1 MNNLQYATMFILV
14 LLTHPGVFSFA
25 PKFEET
31 PVIGTLYQTFWVWLL
46 NLPMYGKAA
55 AQWAMTVIYYLVFGV
70 YMYYTIR
77 SAMTSG
83 K

>member
-1 MNNLQYATMFILV
+1 MNNLQYAAMFIVV

-25 PKFEET
+25 PKFEAT
-31 PVIGTLYQTFWVWLL
+31 PVIGTFYQTFWVWLL
-46 NLPMYGKAA
+46 NLPMTGNEA
-55 AQWAMTVIYYLVFGV
+55 AQWSMTVIYYVVFAI